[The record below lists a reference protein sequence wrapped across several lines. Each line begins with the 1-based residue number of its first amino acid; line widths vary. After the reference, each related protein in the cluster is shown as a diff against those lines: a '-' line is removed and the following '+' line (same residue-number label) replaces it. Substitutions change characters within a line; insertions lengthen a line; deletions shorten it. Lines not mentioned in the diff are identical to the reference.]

1 MPTINSNLLP
11 TIDPGQLVNRLTTDT
26 SLAIRWLVATDPV
39 YFETLNRPLA
49 DIAVRQL
56 IMAKTLDTINLR
68 LGHQALFPFVIQ
80 PRIVS
85 GTTVDDIPLGWV
97 WDMNISMPKK
107 WENLRLAKIK
117 RVSGQN
123 ASGSTLIYDGSV
135 RLVFTANEV
144 GSTTEVSIFQT
155 DYVLDSDLTYQIMPI
170 EIPTSAEET
179 NPIDSGEAE
188 TIAGWITFRTLD
200 TTDVDVQDFFD
211 LLAPPTGGTEGSG
224 GEYSSPTV
232 YEVQD
237 SDPGG
242 PSNPSDFDPL
252 ALSHGSG
259 LLTLS
264 AWNPIPS
271 LDSDVETWLTAFNY
285 PFDET
290 ALLQSGTHPTI
301 IVPKAIFKEFN
312 IVAPASDEPTGDSTG
327 TYYPVW
333 LSAIERLDAQADN
346 LRFYFSTYSVGE
358 PTGTTPIEFAVLDLS
373 RDDTEGKV
381 LPIIQ
386 NDHLFPTYPTNAE
399 FYQGFGLGF
408 VVLSRKW
415 GTTSS
420 ELDEFF
426 DLFLSVIDVPA
437 KVGFSKTSGRVSSY
451 GISRVPDTIPTAG
464 QSEALFGSRFPDLT
478 PSSDNR
484 YIVELDQGLGTAID
498 FSTSTGLAVDKRV
511 NVDIEDIGYTGS
523 LAHRII
529 KLVVNSGGTAH
540 DYDTDILPRL
550 MILLGRAPAF
560 GDYWYDGTRL
570 KFFNGDAWQ
579 G

>member
-1 MPTINSNLLP
+1 MPTINPNLVP
-11 TIDPGQLVNRLTTDT
+11 TVDPGQLMNRLTTDD
-26 SLAIRWLVATDPV
+26 SLAIRWLVASDPA
-39 YFETLNRPLA
+39 YFETLNRPTADLA
-49 DIAVRQL
+49 IRQL
-56 IMAKTLDTINLR
+56 ILAKTLDTINLR

-85 GTTVDDIPLGWV
+85 GTTVDDIPLGWI
-97 WDMNISMPKK
+97 WDMNISLPQK

-117 RVSGQN
+117 RVSGLN
-123 ASGSTLIYDGSV
+123 ASGSTLIYDGSL

-144 GSTTEVSIFQT
+144 GSVVEVAVFQT
-155 DYVLDSDLTYQIMPI
+155 DYVVDSDLTYQIMPT
-170 EIPTSAEET
+170 EIPTSSEES
-179 NPIDSGEAE
+179 NPIDPGEAE
-188 TIAGWITFRTLD
+188 TIAGWITFRTMD
-200 TTDVDVQDFFD
+200 TSDADVQDFLD
-211 LLAPPTGGTEGSG
+211 LIAPPIGTEDSG
-224 GEYSSPTV
+224 GEYPTPTV

-242 PSNPSDFDPL
+242 PSNPSDFDAL

-259 LLTLS
+259 ILTLS

-301 IVPKAIFKEFN
+301 IMPKAIFKEFN
-312 IVAPASDEPTGDSTG
+312 IVAPASDEPTGDATG

-346 LRFYFSTYSVGE
+346 LKLYFSTYSVGE
-358 PTGTTPIEFAVLDLS
+358 PQTTTPIEFATLDLN
-373 RDDTEGKV
+373 RDDTEGKI
-381 LPIIQ
+381 LPIVQ
-386 NDHLFPTYPTNAE
+386 NDHLFPAYASNNE

-415 GTTSS
+415 GVTSS
-420 ELDEFF
+420 ELDDFF
-426 DLFLSVIDVPA
+426 DLFPAIIDSPA
-437 KVGFSKTSGRVSSY
+437 KVSLSKTAGRVSSY
-451 GISRVPDTIPTAG
+451 GISRVPDTIPTTG

-478 PSSDNR
+478 PSADNR
-484 YIVELDQGLGTAID
+484 YVVELDQGLGTAED
-498 FSTSTGLAVDKRV
+498 FSTNATLPIDRRV
-511 NVDIEDIGYTGS
+511 NTDIEDIGYTGS
-523 LAHRII
+523 LTHRVV
-529 KLVVNSGGTAH
+529 KLVVDSGGTAH
-540 DYDTDILPRL
+540 DYENDILPRL
-550 MILLGRAPAF
+550 TILLGRAPAF

-570 KFFNGDAWQ
+570 KFFNSDSWQ